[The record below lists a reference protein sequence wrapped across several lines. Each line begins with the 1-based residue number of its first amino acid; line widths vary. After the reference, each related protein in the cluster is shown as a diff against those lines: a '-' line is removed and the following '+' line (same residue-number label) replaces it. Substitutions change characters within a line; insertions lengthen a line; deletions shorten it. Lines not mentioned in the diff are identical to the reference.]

1 MHMFYY
7 DNEKNIYPTQLD
19 AIAAEKRGK
28 NIFFYYYD
36 KEFSRVDWTIEPPE
50 TLQELYKQRAQKI
63 RDENE
68 YIILCYSGGAD
79 STNILETFYYNNI
92 HIDEIV
98 MVGAFSQDSYKGSD
112 ENHNGDIY
120 YNCQET
126 LKNMHL
132 PNTKLS
138 YYDYTEWF
146 NKPNNFS
153 LIREYGNEW
162 SKYTGAWKSV
172 HTLWWHD
179 FKEFVGKNNNK
190 KTSYI
195 MGSDKP
201 DFSFSPKPAFRIADV
216 AFNDYGAFYEKE
228 NFKRVNFYTDC
239 DPIAIKIM
247 AKQNH
252 ILRNFYDNLDPDKR
266 FYAYSRA
273 KEGLT
278 AKLIYNLKN
287 PLIFKS
293 KKTIYTSISLRDMYM
308 LKNQNSEMYKMF
320 LEGLQTIK
328 KYEPVTKIS
337 SFVSRSYY
345 LT

>member
-1 MHMFYY
+1 MNMFYY
-7 DNEKNIYPTQLD
+7 DTEKNIYPTQLD
-19 AIAAEKRGK
+19 AAAAEKKGK

-36 KEFSRVDWTIEPPE
+36 KEFSRVDWTIEPLE
-50 TLQELYKQRAQKI
+50 TLEQLYKERAQKI

-68 YIILCYSGGAD
+68 YLILCYSGGAD

-146 NKPNNFS
+146 NNPNNFS

-162 SKYTGAWKSV
+162 SKYTGAWRSV

-190 KTSYI
+190 QTAYM

-201 DFSFSPKPAFRIADV
+201 YFTLLPKPSFKIADV
-216 AFNDYGAFYEKE
+216 SFNDYGAFYEKD
-228 NFKRVNFYTDC
+228 NFKRINFYTDP
-239 DPIAIKIM
+239 DPVAVKIM

-252 ILRNFYDNLDPDKR
+252 ILNRTYLSFNEDKR
-266 FYAYSRA
+266 MYALKRG
-273 KEGLT
+273 KEGFA
-278 AKLIYNLKN
+278 AKILYNLKN

-308 LKNQNSEMYKMF
+308 LKNQNSEMYRMF